1 MKENLYYIKLL
12 LLMFCIGGAVS
23 ACKDYDEEKKESA
36 KPELTIFMHQPYSG
50 LEFYLNRDLEEV
62 NQALLDNP
70 ELTKRINILFFRND
84 EITGR
89 LYKKVYQKNKTTGED
104 FIEDV
109 LLKEYPLSQTD
120 YTSFSG
126 LNKIIS
132 DIITIGKTEKYGMVI
147 GCHSN
152 GWLPTITDKSSRA
165 NNNILQAQTSKRK
178 VFGRTSTEDFDTTY
192 KTLGKAIEATGKK
205 FEFILVDDCNS
216 QNIEVAYDLRNA
228 CHYLIGSVTEIGA
241 DGQSYDTTIPNL
253 FAANYEAICDNTLD
267 YYTQPGNNWGTATLS
282 VVDCS
287 QAEQMAS
294 IMKAIYNQ
302 SDAATVNR
310 SSVQVLDGYDHFLY
324 GHNIFYDFSD
334 YVHKLCDDQ
343 NLIADFE
350 AQLQKLVIYNVF
362 TPEFNSCFFDG
373 YYRDGKPYRRPIAT
387 CCGISCSDPCT
398 EKLSE
403 WKETAWYIATH

>member
-1 MKENLYYIKLL
+1 MKETLYYIKLL

-23 ACKDYDEEKKESA
+23 ACRDYDEEKKESV

-70 ELTKRINILFFRND
+70 ELIKRINILFFRND

-165 NNNILQAQTSKRK
+165 NNNS
-178 VFGRTSTEDFDTTY
+178 
-192 KTLGKAIEATGKK
+192 
-205 FEFILVDDCNS
+205 
-216 QNIEVAYDLRNA
+216 
-228 CHYLIGSVTEIGA
+228 
-241 DGQSYDTTIPNL
+241 
-253 FAANYEAICDNTLD
+253 
-267 YYTQPGNNWGTATLS
+267 
-282 VVDCS
+282 
-287 QAEQMAS
+287 
-294 IMKAIYNQ
+294 
-302 SDAATVNR
+302 
-310 SSVQVLDGYDHFLY
+310 
-324 GHNIFYDFSD
+324 
-334 YVHKLCDDQ
+334 
-343 NLIADFE
+343 
-350 AQLQKLVIYNVF
+350 
-362 TPEFNSCFFDG
+362 
-373 YYRDGKPYRRPIAT
+373 
-387 CCGISCSDPCT
+387 
-398 EKLSE
+398 
-403 WKETAWYIATH
+403 